1 MFLIY
6 VLLPQNITV
15 MKKVLFSLMCLCSV
29 FQLVAQS
36 SGGLYTLQDLA
47 TLLPNAIQVT
57 SPNHYRILQNVTLES
72 PDTLLLQTTDEHI
85 IVDGGKEI
93 NIMGTLLTQERT
105 TPLLIQGDFTQ
116 NDYFEIYFESTSLST
131 LKNVHVQY
139 CQHIKLIN
147 SQIHIESCEF
157 DHFSDHV
164 ISYLNCDP
172 VIENSYFHDN
182 QACAIQSAINT
193 DGCPKIL
200 NNVFY
205 NNVLANTNNPQINI
219 GPGTTD
225 TIFIVG
231 NRIEG
236 VSSTMS
242 GGIGISNLTN
252 PAITKV
258 VVRDNIITHNR
269 YGYTQN
275 GYRISS
281 LIADNQFIEN
291 DLEVNPN
298 NGGSGISIYGYDT
311 TCAAKLRHNLITGN
325 LWGITA
331 IYYHHVDMGTED
343 DYGYNILY
351 NNGNGGVEYELYN
364 NASSNMNAVGNYW
377 GCDNEAAAEAV
388 IFHQV
393 DNASYGL
400 VNYQPIYLV
409 EPEITRFDL
418 LMENNPEALYYY
430 GDMYGEITADDTI
443 LFYVGCV
450 VPDLTHI
457 YPTITKPF
465 WVTVTPD
472 ETEAQDFLGDWENNS
487 VLYVAATPH
496 QSTRTYVVRVNIEG
510 AVPENE
516 LTKINL
522 APNPVTQGYFQLENP
537 TGEEFAWTMLSVD
550 GKAVMSGVATP
561 GNQIIST
568 KHLQK
573 GMYLITFQQNR
584 QFLTKK
590 LIVQ

>member
-1 MFLIY
+1 
-6 VLLPQNITV
+6 
-15 MKKVLFSLMCLCSV
+15 MKRILFSLVCLFAV
-29 FQLVAQS
+29 FQMVAQP
-36 SGGLYTLQDLA
+36 SGGVYTLVDLA

-57 SPNHYRILQNVTLES
+57 SPNHYRILQNVTLE
-72 PDTLLLQTTDEHI
+72 PQDTLLFLSTDEHI
-85 IVDGGKEI
+85 FVDSGKEI
-93 NIMGTLLTQERT
+93 TILGTLQTQERT

-116 NDYFEIYFESTSLST
+116 NDYFEIYFESSSLST

-147 SQIHIESCEF
+147 SAIHIESCEF

-164 ISYLNCDP
+164 ISYMNCNP

-193 DGCPKIL
+193 DGCPRIL
-200 NNVFY
+200 NNILY
-205 NNVLANTNNPQINI
+205 NNVLANTNNPQINL

-225 TIFIVG
+225 TIFIIG

-236 VSSTMS
+236 VASTMS
-242 GGIGISNLTN
+242 GGIAIANLYN
-252 PAITKV
+252 SAVTKV
-258 VVRDNIITHNR
+258 VVRDNVITHNR

-275 GYRISS
+275 GYQISS
-281 LIADNQFIEN
+281 LITDNQFIDN

-298 NGGSGISIYGYDT
+298 NGGSGISIYGSDT
-311 TCAAKLRHNLITGN
+311 TCVAKLRHNLITGN
-325 LWGITA
+325 LWGVTA
-331 IYYHHVDMGTED
+331 ILYHNVDMGTED
-343 DYGYNILY
+343 DYGYNVLY
-351 NNGNGGVEYELYN
+351 NNGNGGVDYELYN
-364 NASSNMNAVGNYW
+364 NAYSNMNAAGNYW

-388 IFHQV
+388 IFHQA

-400 VNYQPIYLV
+400 VNYQPIYVV
-409 EPEITRFDL
+409 EPEITGFDFL
-418 LMENNPEALYYY
+418 RENNPEALYYY
-430 GDMYGEITADDTI
+430 DDMYGEITADDSI

-472 ETEAQDFLGDWENNS
+472 ETEAQDFLGDWVNNN
-487 VLYVAATPH
+487 VLYTAATPH
-496 QSTRTYVVRVNIEG
+496 QSTRTYVVRVNIGG

-522 APNPVTQGYFQLENP
+522 APNPVTQGYFTVENP
-537 TGEEFAWTMLSVD
+537 TGEEFAWTMRSVD
-550 GKAVMSGVATP
+550 GKMVMNGVATP
-561 GNQIIST
+561 GNQKINT
-568 KHLQK
+568 NHLQK
-573 GMYLITFQQNR
+573 GMYLITFQHKK

>member
-1 MFLIY
+1 
-6 VLLPQNITV
+6 
-15 MKKVLFSLMCLCSV
+15 MCLCSV

>member
-1 MFLIY
+1 
-6 VLLPQNITV
+6 
-15 MKKVLFSLMCLCSV
+15 MCLCSV

-57 SPNHYRILQNVTLES
+57 SPNHYRILQNVTLE
-72 PDTLLLQTTDEHI
+72 PQDTLLLQTTDEHI
-85 IVDGGKEI
+85 FVDSGKEI
-93 NIMGTLLTQERT
+93 NILGTLLTQERT

-116 NDYFEIYFESTSLST
+116 NDYFEIYFESSSLST

-205 NNVLANTNNPQINI
+205 NNVLANTNNPQINM

-236 VSSTMS
+236 VASTMS

-252 PAITKV
+252 SGITKV
-258 VVRDNIITHNR
+258 VVRDNVITHNR

-281 LIADNQFIEN
+281 LIADNQFIDN

-311 TCAAKLRHNLITGN
+311 TCAAKLRHNFITGN
-325 LWGITA
+325 LWGVTA
-331 IYYHHVDMGTED
+331 IYHHHVDMGTED
-343 DYGYNILY
+343 DYGYNLLY

-377 GCDNEAAAEAV
+377 GCDNEAAAESV
-388 IFHQV
+388 IFHQA

-400 VNYQPIYLV
+400 VNYQPIYV
-409 EPEITRFDL
+409 IEPEITAFDF
-418 LMENNPEALYYY
+418 LMENNPALENY
-430 GDMYGEITADDTI
+430 GDMYGTITADDTI

-450 VPDLTHI
+450 VPDLRHI
-457 YPTITKPF
+457 YPTITKPL

-472 ETEAQDFLGDWENNS
+472 ENEAQDFLGDNLNNS
-487 VLYVAATPH
+487 VLYTAATPH
-496 QSTRTYVVRVNIEG
+496 QSTRTYVVHVNIEG

-522 APNPVTQGYFQLENP
+522 TPNPVTQGYFQMENP
-537 TGEEFAWTMLSVD
+537 TGEELTWVMRTVD
-550 GKAVMSGVATP
+550 GKTVMNGVSIP
-561 GNQIIST
+561 GNQRIST
-568 KHLQK
+568 HHLSK
-573 GMYLITFQQNR
+573 GMYLITFQHKKQL
-584 QFLTKK
+584 LTKK
-590 LIVQ
+590 LIIQ

>member
-1 MFLIY
+1 
-6 VLLPQNITV
+6 
-15 MKKVLFSLMCLCSV
+15 MKKVLFGLMCLCSV
-29 FQLVAQS
+29 FQLVAQT

-57 SPNHYRILQNVTLES
+57 APNHYRILQNVTLE
-72 PDTLLLQTTDEHI
+72 PQDTLLLQTTDEHI
-85 IVDGGKEI
+85 FVDSGKEI
-93 NIMGTLLTQERT
+93 SILGTLLTQERN

-116 NDYFEIYFESTSLST
+116 NDYFEIYFESSSLST

-182 QACAIQSAINT
+182 QACAIQSAVNT

-236 VSSTMS
+236 EASTMS

-252 PAITKV
+252 DGITKV
-258 VVRDNIITHNR
+258 VVRDNVITHNR

-281 LIADNQFIEN
+281 LITDNQFIEN

-325 LWGITA
+325 LWGVTA
-331 IYYHHVDMGTED
+331 IYHHHVDMGTLD

-364 NASSNMNAVGNYW
+364 NANSNMNAVGNYW
-377 GCDNEAAAEAV
+377 GCDNEAGAEAV
-388 IFHQV
+388 IFHQA

-409 EPEITRFDL
+409 EPEITGFDF
-418 LMENNPEALYYY
+418 LMENNPEALYYF
-430 GDMYGEITADDTI
+430 GDMYGDITADDSI

-457 YPTITKPF
+457 YPTITKPYY
-465 WVTVTPD
+465 VALTPD
-472 ETEAQDFLGDWENNS
+472 ESEAQNFHDNS
-487 VLYVAATPH
+487 MTHTDVLYTASTPH
-496 QSTRTYVVRVNIEG
+496 LSTRTYVVHVNVG
-510 AVPENE
+510 GDVPENE

-522 APNPVTQGYFQLENP
+522 TPNPVTEGFFQLDNL
-537 TGEEFAWTMLSVD
+537 TGEVLKW
-550 GKAVMSGVATP
+550 
-561 GNQIIST
+561 QIFST
-568 KHLQK
+568 TGQCVQRGEAQTGLNRIVTKGLK
-573 GMYLITFQQNR
+573 SGMYLIYIQKDNKFV
-584 QFLTKK
+584 TKK
-590 LIVQ
+590 LIVR